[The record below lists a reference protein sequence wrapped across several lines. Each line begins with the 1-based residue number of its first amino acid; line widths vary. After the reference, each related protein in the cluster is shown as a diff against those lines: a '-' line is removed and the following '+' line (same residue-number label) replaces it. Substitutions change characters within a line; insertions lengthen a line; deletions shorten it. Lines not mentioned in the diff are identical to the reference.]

1 VTGTSD
7 TDDVQALAGGDR
19 DAFAALFRRHHTF
32 VYNVA
37 FRRTASWAAAEDVT
51 GVVFLELWRQR
62 DRVESLGGSL
72 RPWLAGVA
80 ANEARHV
87 WRSRSR
93 LAGAVGRLALV
104 HGSDVAAGREP
115 DPADD
120 LAARIDDERAMAALL
135 DTLDALPE
143 AHREVITLWAWE
155 QLSYDEI
162 AVALDV
168 PVGTVRSRLSRA
180 RARLRTLDRS
190 DTVVEEDERPGR
202 TVEGTGAPL
211 LAPLREPSTG
221 TVVEGVD
228 DDTGA
233 HEPGGTPH
241 GPGLPPTSAPS
252 RRRRRLAGVAAAVV
266 VVGAGIAGAL
276 AQRDTPD
283 PTVTSEADQVTVPV
297 PPPAEPE
304 PAPAPAPD
312 PSEVPEVGAAPDP
325 AHVARVQEIFAGVA
339 GAHTSGWRWPL
350 RAEDVVCWFPEGPMM
365 TSASEFPLD
374 GAMVGQ
380 HLVDECTAGND
391 WASTQQG
398 EQTSPAV
405 PCAIGDDAPG
415 LHVLLDGRACED
427 IGPGAHA
434 LSDADM
440 ANVNRLR
447 AVEVAIL
454 AAPQD
459 CATAQEAIVWAEA
472 VVTRNS
478 LDLEV
483 GDAPPDPPGSIVPPG
498 VTPSSMP
505 EEETLVVSDCYLA
518 RVDWQQRAVT
528 IDGGL
533 Y

>member
-1 VTGTSD
+1 MT
-7 TDDVQALAGGDR
+7 Q
-19 DAFAALFRRHHTF
+19 
-32 VYNVA
+32 
-37 FRRTASWAAAEDVT
+37 
-51 GVVFLELWRQR
+51 
-62 DRVESLGGSL
+62 
-72 RPWLAGVA
+72 
-80 ANEARHV
+80 
-87 WRSRSR
+87 
-93 LAGAVGRLALV
+93 
-104 HGSDVAAGREP
+104 
-115 DPADD
+115 
-120 LAARIDDERAMAALL
+120 
-135 DTLDALPE
+135 
-143 AHREVITLWAWE
+143 
-155 QLSYDEI
+155 
-162 AVALDV
+162 
-168 PVGTVRSRLSRA
+168 
-180 RARLRTLDRS
+180 
-190 DTVVEEDERPGR
+190 
-202 TVEGTGAPL
+202 
-211 LAPLREPSTG
+211 
-221 TVVEGVD
+221 VD

-374 GAMVGQ
+374 EAMVGQ

-398 EQTSPAV
+398 AQTSPAV

-528 IDGGL
+528 IEGGL